1 MQRSDTGTM
10 RQVHFTSQVFC
21 PSLLLSVVTEVI
33 QSILRTAMFL
43 PSIMRRIDDFLV
55 VKELN
60 ARFFD
65 HAVREDLLHVAI
77 CTPSAAL
84 EYDYERL
91 ELLGGYLTSFLYAI
105 YLHFSYNT
113 ITLGDAFLKY
123 LSSVY
128 AFVTNPSLSE
138 GALHIARQK
147 IISNKSLLQNAT
159 RIGLP
164 AYIQSKAF
172 AFKSWQPPHFQV
184 HIPPKIQKDTKS
196 QTISENIDTLN
207 NDLSVLDAD
216 FDATQ
221 ALDEFSNEV
230 EDIVP
235 VILEPGELVE
245 TTSDIIVNSPVLPTV
260 VPLDGE
266 QPQPTPETKGL
277 ASKKKQKGKRKK
289 IGSDERTVQWLGDK
303 V

>member
-1 MQRSDTGTM
+1 
-10 RQVHFTSQVFC
+10 
-21 PSLLLSVVTEVI
+21 
-33 QSILRTAMFL
+33 MFL

-60 ARFFD
+60 AKFFD
-65 HAVREDLLHVAI
+65 HAVKEDLLHVAI

-91 ELLGGYLTSFLYAI
+91 ELLGGYFISVC

-138 GALHIARQK
+138 GSLHIARQK

-184 HIPPKIQKDTKS
+184 HIPPKMQKDTKS
-196 QTISENIDTLN
+196 QTIAENIDTLN
-207 NDLSVLDAD
+207 NDSSVLDAD
-216 FDATQ
+216 LDANQ

-230 EDIVP
+230 EDIAP
-235 VILEPGELVE
+235 VLLEPGELVE
-245 TTSDIIVNSPVLPTV
+245 TTSDNIANSPISPTV
-260 VPLDGE
+260 VPPDGE
-266 QPQPTPETKGL
+266 KPLPTPETKGP

>member
-1 MQRSDTGTM
+1 
-10 RQVHFTSQVFC
+10 
-21 PSLLLSVVTEVI
+21 
-33 QSILRTAMFL
+33 MFL
-43 PSIMRRIDDFLV
+43 PSIMRRIDDFLI

-60 ARFFD
+60 AKFFD

-91 ELLGGYLTSFLYAI
+91 ELLGGSFISLCRI
-105 YLHFSYNT
+105 PISHMT

-128 AFVTNPSLSE
+128 AFVTNPLLSE
-138 GALHIARQK
+138 GSLHVARQK

-164 AYIQSKAF
+164 IYIQSKAF

-184 HIPPKIQKDTKS
+184 YIPPKTQKDVESKPMA
-196 QTISENIDTLN
+196 ENTDYN
-207 NDLSVLDAD
+207 NDESSPLDANL
-216 FDATQ
+216 DANQ
-221 ALDEFSNEV
+221 VLDEFSNEV
-230 EDIVP
+230 EDISP
-235 VILEPGELVE
+235 DPQTIALLEPGELVE
-245 TTSDIIVNSPVLPTV
+245 TVSDNVFNSLASPAG
-260 VPLDGE
+260 DE
-266 QPQPTPETKGL
+266 QLQSIPETKSL

-289 IGSDERTVQWLGDK
+289 TGSDEHTVQWLGDK

>member
-1 MQRSDTGTM
+1 
-10 RQVHFTSQVFC
+10 
-21 PSLLLSVVTEVI
+21 
-33 QSILRTAMFL
+33 MFL

-60 ARFFD
+60 AKFFD
-65 HAVREDLLHVAI
+65 HAVKEDLLHVAV
-77 CTPSAAL
+77 CTPSAAI

-91 ELLGGYLTSFLYAI
+91 ELLGGYFISLC

-138 GALHIARQK
+138 GALHFARQK

-164 AYIQSKAF
+164 TYIQSKAF

-184 HIPPKIQKDTKS
+184 HIPSNIQKDTKS
-196 QTISENIDTLN
+196 PIISEGIDMLN
-207 NDLSVLDAD
+207 NDSSILDAD
-216 FDATQ
+216 LDTIQ

-235 VILEPGELVE
+235 IVLEPGELVE
-245 TTSDIIVNSPVLPTV
+245 TTSMNSPISPTI
-260 VPLDGE
+260 VPPGGE
-266 QPQPTPETKGL
+266 QPQSTPEIKGL
-277 ASKKKQKGKRKK
+277 ISKKKQKGKRKK

>member
-1 MQRSDTGTM
+1 
-10 RQVHFTSQVFC
+10 
-21 PSLLLSVVTEVI
+21 
-33 QSILRTAMFL
+33 MFL
-43 PSIMRRIDDFLV
+43 PSVMRRIDDFLI

-60 ARFFD
+60 AKFFD
-65 HAVREDLLHVAI
+65 HVVKEDLLHVAI

-91 ELLGGYLTSFLYAI
+91 ELLGRYFIFLC

-172 AFKSWQPPHFQV
+172 AFKSWQPPNFQV
-184 HIPPKIQKDTKS
+184 YIPPKMQKNGNPD
-196 QTISENIDTLN
+196 TISENIDTLN
-207 NDLSVLDAD
+207 NDSVLDAD
-216 FDATQ
+216 LDANQ
-221 ALDEFSNEV
+221 VLDEFPNEA
-230 EDIVP
+230 EDITP
-235 VILEPGELVE
+235 VLLEPGELVE
-245 TTSDIIVNSPVLPTV
+245 TTSDNIGNSLIASTV
-260 VPLDGE
+260 IPPDGE
-266 QPQPTPETKGL
+266 QPQSTPEIKGQ
-277 ASKKKQKGKRKK
+277 ASKKKQNGKRKK
-289 IGSDERTVQWLGDK
+289 IGSDERAVQWLGDK
-303 V
+303 A

>member
-1 MQRSDTGTM
+1 MQRSDTRTM

-21 PSLLLSVVTEVI
+21 PSFVLSIATKVF

-43 PSIMRRIDDFLV
+43 PSIMRRIDDFLI

-60 ARFFD
+60 AKFFD
-65 HAVREDLLHVAI
+65 HVVKEDLLHVAI

-91 ELLGGYLTSFLYAI
+91 ELLGGYFISLCYP
-105 YLHFSYNT
+105 HFSYNT

-128 AFVTNPSLSE
+128 AFVTNPSLTE

-184 HIPPKIQKDTKS
+184 YVPPKMQTDVKS
-196 QTISENIDTLN
+196 KTISENIDTLN
-207 NDLSVLDAD
+207 NDSSVLDAD
-216 FDATQ
+216 LDANQ
-221 ALDEFSNEV
+221 ALDEFSNEM
-230 EDIVP
+230 EDIAP
-235 VILEPGELVE
+235 ALLEPGELVE
-245 TTSDIIVNSPVLPTV
+245 TTSDNIVNPPISTTV
-260 VPLDGE
+260 MPPDGE
-266 QPQPTPETKGL
+266 QPQSTPETKGL